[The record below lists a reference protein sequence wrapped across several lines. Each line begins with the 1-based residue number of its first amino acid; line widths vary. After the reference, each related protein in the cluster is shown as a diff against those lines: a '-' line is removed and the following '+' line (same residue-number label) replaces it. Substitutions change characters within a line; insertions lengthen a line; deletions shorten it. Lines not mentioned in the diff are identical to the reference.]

1 MRNIR
6 TLENEIQIHLFT
18 TNIYVLLQRSRIMDW
33 LIKCYR
39 QSHGHCNITAAMIR
53 SGGFTYYLSQ
63 RIVYGHT
70 YMDQADDSLES
81 LELRAKES
89 RTLIS

>member
-1 MRNIR
+1 MDTVILRLPWLGQGGSLI
-6 TLENEIQIHLFT
+6 
-18 TNIYVLLQRSRIMDW
+18 IYHD
-33 LIKCYR
+33 
-39 QSHGHCNITAAMIR
+39 
-53 SGGFTYYLSQ
+53 GF
-63 RIVYGHT
+63 